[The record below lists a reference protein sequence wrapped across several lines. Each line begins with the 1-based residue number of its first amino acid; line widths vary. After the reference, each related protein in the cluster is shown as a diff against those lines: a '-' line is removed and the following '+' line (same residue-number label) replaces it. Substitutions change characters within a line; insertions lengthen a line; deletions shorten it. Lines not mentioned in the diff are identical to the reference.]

1 MMISMPPRLATP
13 RLWLREPERGDAE
26 AIFAFA
32 SDPTVTQFMTWA
44 QHVDIDDSVEFLDDV
59 AEGWSSGEDFC
70 WLIEHPERGG
80 IGTVACSF
88 NEHGAEIGYVLARS
102 AWGQGFGRE
111 AATAVFE
118 AAQAIDDLYRI
129 WATCDT
135 DNIASRRILEALG
148 MTCEGRLRRWS
159 SRPNLAGDERAP
171 RDVFMYAWVR

>member
-1 MMISMPPRLATP
+1 MGEPIAVPPA
-13 RLWLREPERGDAE
+13 
-26 AIFAFA
+26 
-32 SDPTVTQFMTWA
+32 
-44 QHVDIDDSVEFLDDV
+44 
-59 AEGWSSGEDFC
+59 
-70 WLIEHPERGG
+70 G
-80 IGTVACSF
+80 IVGICPA
-88 NEHGAEIGYVLARS
+88 L
-102 AWGQGFGRE
+102 GRE

-171 RDVFMYAWVR
+171 RDVY